1 MYKIVGALL
10 FVSCN
15 NPFYSADCKCSSVAI
30 QVQIID
36 VSGRSLVADSI
47 EYKFEN
53 EDVEVIRKDTNGT
66 IFGELGSHS
75 GSYVVRAY
83 YKGNVSDPIELVVGM
98 GGPSDCRRPSTK
110 KLTIEFKDNE
120 YNSYELRRIGGCGE

>member
-1 MYKIVGALL
+1 MYRIIGALL

-15 NPFYSADCKCSSVAI
+15 NPFYSADCKCSSAAI

-36 VSGRSLVADSI
+36 ESGRSLIPDSI
-47 EYKFEN
+47 QYKFEN
-53 EDVEVIRKDTNGT
+53 EDIEVIRKEANGT
-66 IFGELGSHS
+66 IYGDVGNHP
-75 GSYVVRAY
+75 GNYVVRVY
-83 YKGNVSDPIELVVGM
+83 YKGNVSDSIELVVGM